1 MGRKSSFAN
10 FLYFLVKIWA
20 EKVIPGMDFTLIL
33 LYPLYS
39 PLRSITVTN
48 RISSL
53 LWIILYLT
61 EQSSRRQVSPLE
73 MKNPRSNLS
82 SWLFYLSL
90 PQFLSLLF
98 LFFPFSKAPCSVC
111 CQTFRKELWKY
122 SVLALLVQLPNT
134 ASWCFSSLTK
144 CFQLLDP
151 NFIKSLLSNGS
162 LMGPSFS
169 LFNQFIVPRG
179 KNSLI

>member
-1 MGRKSSFAN
+1 MGRKGSFAN

-20 EKVIPGMDFTLIL
+20 EKVILEMDFTLIL

-39 PLRSITVTN
+39 PSGSIIVTN

-53 LWIILYLT
+53 LWIMLYLT
-61 EQSSRRQVSPLE
+61 EPVLE
-73 MKNPRSNLS
+73 VNYPRVLICHLLPSTSTSVCPSFFFTSILIFPRSQRLC
-82 SWLFYLSL
+82 SL
-90 PQFLSLLF
+90 
-98 LFFPFSKAPCSVC
+98 CV
-111 CQTFRKELWKY
+111 
-122 SVLALLVQLPNT
+122 LPNFQKRTLKIFCAGNFSTT
-134 ASWCFSSLTK
+134 ACWSFSLLTK
-144 CFQLLDP
+144 CFQLLDS

-169 LFNQFIVPRG
+169 LFNQFIVLRG